1 MVGVGAKACSAVS
14 WRSKVPMVVFK
25 TVVERWVSTC
35 MPICKNALAMRWDR
49 PRSLPAMLMAA
60 CASVMVGVVAA
71 GLASGLLRQRL
82 PSSRL
87 EAWRRLRRAG
97 VVMQQ
102 VKNPKS
108 AILVGCP

>member
-1 MVGVGAKACSAVS
+1 
-14 WRSKVPMVVFK
+14 MVVFK

-102 VKNPKS
+102 VKNPKKERF
-108 AILVGCP
+108 